1 MYAVLRINTFD
12 PTKMEAAGE
21 SLAEFD
27 RLHSSQPG
35 YVGSVVVDL
44 GGNRRFA
51 LNLWESLDASR
62 AAFGALVPE
71 VDRLLGPLMGAESEY
86 LGSGSVLSSD
96 LAVKRPSL
104 G

>member
-1 MYAVLRINTFD
+1 MYAVLRVNTFD
-12 PTKMEAAGE
+12 PTMMGAAGKA
-21 SLAEFD
+21 LAEFD
-27 RLHSSQPG
+27 RLHTSQPG

-62 AAFGALVPE
+62 AAFATLVPE
-71 VDRLLGPLMGAESEY
+71 VDRLLAPLMGAESEY

-96 LAVKRPSL
+96 LAVASPGR